1 MVEQPCQHESGQ
13 QILNEPYRFAG
24 VHLAGL
30 GNTAQ
35 VLTEPC
41 LERSLC
47 TANILR
53 TFAPQAFTTV
63 VLTGHRV
70 DNPRGGAGDEGG
82 DWEAITSVVT
92 SVRGGLVVFTE

>member
-1 MVEQPCQHESGQ
+1 MHS
-13 QILNEPYRFAG
+13 YRFAG

-30 GNTAQ
+30 GNTAK

-47 TANILR
+47 AANILR

-63 VLTGHRV
+63 LLTGHRV
-70 DNPRGGAGDEGG
+70 DDPRGGAGDEGG
-82 DWEAITSVVT
+82 DC
-92 SVRGGLVVFTE
+92 

>member
-1 MVEQPCQHESGQ
+1 MRVASRSEMH
-13 QILNEPYRFAG
+13 PYRFAG

-41 LERSLC
+41 LEMSLC
-47 TANILR
+47 AANKLR
-53 TFAPQAFTTV
+53 TFAPQALTTV
-63 VLTGHRV
+63 LLTGHRV
-70 DNPRGGAGDEGG
+70 DDWARGGAGDEGG

-92 SVRGGLVVFTE
+92 SVRGGIHRMRA